1 MSNTLKIEEVLL
13 KIQDTL
19 KVTKNRTNNHGNFN
33 FRSMEDINEKLKPI
47 LKEVNAVFIVSD
59 EMVMLGDRFY
69 IKATATLKTTDGQIA
84 ATGYARE
91 ANEQRGM
98 NLSQLSG
105 STSSYA
111 RKYATNGLS
120 AIDDN
125 KDADD
130 FMSEEEIALQDEAKK
145 QNAIDGLR
153 KLILTLPL
161 DKQDEELA
169 GVLKNA
175 NIDKIEDITHRE
187 ASIQWS
193 AINKRYKK

>member
-111 RKYATNGLS
+111 RKYATNGLF

-130 FMSEEEIALQDEAKK
+130 FMSEKEIALQDEAKK

>member
-111 RKYATNGLS
+111 RKYATNGLF